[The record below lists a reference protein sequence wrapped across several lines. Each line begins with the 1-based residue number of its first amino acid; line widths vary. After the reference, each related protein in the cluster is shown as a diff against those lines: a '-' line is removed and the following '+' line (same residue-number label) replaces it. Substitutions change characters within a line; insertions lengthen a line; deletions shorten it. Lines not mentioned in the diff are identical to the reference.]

1 MIHEFKQFTYVHEQ
15 GKSKLYK
22 GNHLI
27 FKGNS
32 WSGILMFL
40 QQTDNAPEVRQ
51 MFKAQL
57 EQREQV
63 KNKQEKQTPTP
74 PVIEEPIKEKVI
86 KRPSRKTKEKSLW
99 D

>member
-1 MIHEFKQFTYVHEQ
+1 MIHEFKKFTYIHEQ
-15 GKSKLYK
+15 GKAKLYK
-22 GNHLI
+22 GNQLI

-57 EQREQV
+57 EQREQIKV
-63 KNKQEKQTPTP
+63 KQEKHKPVP
-74 PVIEEPIKEKVI
+74 PKIEQEEPIKEKVI
-86 KRPSRKTKEKSLW
+86 RRPRN
-99 D
+99 DRRMVR

>member
-22 GNHLI
+22 GNQLI

-40 QQTDNAPEVRQ
+40 QQTDNAPEVRE

-57 EQREQV
+57 EQREQIKV
-63 KNKQEKQTPTP
+63 KQEKHKPALPKIEQ
-74 PVIEEPIKEKVI
+74 EEPIKEKVI
-86 KRPSRKTKEKSLW
+86 RRPRN
-99 D
+99 DRRMVR